1 MRHLACSAM
10 PLARLTSSCAA
21 DLWDRRVYDC
31 DEIDLI
37 AVDHSVLELESDS
50 DDCYVQ
56 VENLR
61 EHELDDGVLSGTDLT
76 IRVSQSVAYD
86 VTDSE
91 VQHDVA
97 GLGFD
102 IELGDVRWLP
112 DEERLDITGTNSV
125 YVEGK
130 VRRVVLDDAGLAS
143 IDADPGFEVLE
154 GTGQEIFLDTRSGD
168 LRSINIEADGQIELT
183 LPRNEAYLLELDAA
197 DDLSIDLGIRQVE
210 VDPTVT
216 LSATSLRDDILL

>member
-10 PLARLTSSCAA
+10 PLSLVTSSCAA

-37 AVDHSVLELESDS
+37 AVDHSV
-50 DDCYVQ
+50 
-56 VENLR
+56 
-61 EHELDDGVLSGTDLT
+61 T